1 MDYTAALKD
10 LQKYFSDLLIIQY
23 RNAPKNRAL
32 ISYLTDLIFANNL
45 ALQIRDKTLNLDD
58 SEGTQLD
65 VIGKWVGVDRYYNG
79 NLWTHPYL
87 SFPDYTVIK
96 DESYT
101 EYQGGFSTYENFADN
116 NGGFLTYAAWQGV
129 RTTINEIGDEYFK
142 ELIKLKVIKNSINHT
157 CKNIDV
163 AIWDWSSGNVYTT
176 WDVMEVTYHYT
187 SEYKNIMTLAEYKD
201 VLPKPTGCSLI
212 LEEIE

>member
-1 MDYTAALKD
+1 M
-10 LQKYFSDLLIIQY
+10 
-23 RNAPKNRAL
+23 
-32 ISYLTDLIFANNL
+32 
-45 ALQIRDKTLNLDD
+45 
-58 SEGTQLD
+58 
-65 VIGKWVGVDRYYNG
+65 
-79 NLWTHPYL
+79 
-87 SFPDYTVIK
+87 
-96 DESYT
+96 
-101 EYQGGFSTYENFADN
+101 
-116 NGGFLTYAAWQGV
+116 